1 MTRAELPADARVV
14 VIGGGI
20 VGCSVAYHLGKLGYS
35 DTVLLERDVLTSGTS
50 WHAAGIVG
58 PLRSSYN
65 LTRLS
70 MYAVEL
76 FEGLE
81 TETGQATGYRRTG
94 GLWLAQ
100 TQDRMAELHR
110 TSANGEIA
118 GLEAGIITPAEVARH
133 WPQLKV
139 DDLAGALWVPADGQ
153 TNPVDTTMAYAKG
166 ARQSGVKIIE
176 KTPVERIE
184 TRGGCVTGVMT
195 ADGRISCEYVVN
207 CCGMWARQLGAT
219 VGVNVPLQAAEH
231 VYFVTEAIDGLPD
244 PMPVTRDLDAGVY
257 FKEDAGKLVVGGFEK
272 EARPWCVDG
281 IPEDASY
288 TILPEDWDR
297 YAIFLEDGIHRLPV
311 LEKAGI
317 RTFMNGPESFTP
329 DTRQVMG
336 EAPNLKGFFVAAGFN
351 SIGVVSSAGAGKVIA
366 EWIDGGEPPM
376 DVWEVDIQRFAP
388 EQGTRDF
395 LAARTV
401 ETLGDLLNIHWP
413 YKQPRTARN
422 IRKTPFHDRFAQT
435 GACFGAPAM
444 AWERPLW
451 FAREGEQPEVRYS
464 YGEQSWW
471 PNAEREALATRY
483 AAALYELTPFA
494 KFEVSGPDAEAQ
506 LQRLV
511 AADLGVEA
519 GRTVYGQML
528 NRHGG
533 IEADVTVIRLAED
546 RFWMIGGAPTRIKDR
561 TWLQRNMA
569 TGARADISDITED
582 YAVLGLMGPNARSI
596 LMRVSSADFSNDTF
610 AFSTSQMIEIGG
622 ATVRAN
628 RLSFVGE
635 LGWELYI
642 PNMHALP
649 VYDRLSEAGKESGLI
664 PAGLFSVDS
673 CRLEKGFRHWSHD
686 MGPEETPLEIGLGFA
701 VAFNKGVDFI
711 GRDALLR
718 QREAGIE
725 KRLVLFSV
733 SDGEEVPLIL
743 HDEPV
748 YRNGERVGQTT
759 SGGRAFR
766 VGGSLAFVMLHGPRG
781 VSWDWIESGSYEIKV
796 AGKMYNM
803 LPLRR
808 APYDPDGK
816 LLKN

>member
-1 MTRAELPADARVV
+1 MPFVFLISSERSGGNLLLKLLDSHPEFCAPSPAQIVRTFAPNRLRYGDLSDEGNWNALCADVADFLENNPAGWRVHFDPRGLAKACTTRTLAGVIRHVFESEARAYGKVGVVDREDNAVRWVPFLLAGFADCRFVYLVRDPRDMALSFAQSPSHP
-14 VIGGGI
+14 GGI
-20 VGCSVAYHLGKLGYS
+20 
-35 DTVLLERDVLTSGTS
+35 
-50 WHAAGIVG
+50 
-58 PLRSSYN
+58 
-65 LTRLS
+65 
-70 MYAVEL
+70 
-76 FEGLE
+76 
-81 TETGQATGYRRTG
+81 
-94 GLWLAQ
+94 
-100 TQDRMAELHR
+100 
-110 TSANGEIA
+110 
-118 GLEAGIITPAEVARH
+118 
-133 WPQLKV
+133 
-139 DDLAGALWVPADGQ
+139 LAGARRWTKDQ
-153 TNPVDTTMAYAKG
+153 TRALEA
-166 ARQSGVKIIE
+166 
-176 KTPVERIE
+176 
-184 TRGGCVTGVMT
+184 
-195 ADGRISCEYVVN
+195 
-207 CCGMWARQLGAT
+207 CGYLM
-219 VGVNVPLQAAEH
+219 
-231 VYFVTEAIDGLPD
+231 
-244 PMPVTRDLDAGVY
+244 
-257 FKEDAGKLVVGGFEK
+257 
-272 EARPWCVDG
+272 
-281 IPEDASY
+281 
-288 TILPEDWDR
+288 
-297 YAIFLEDGIHRLPV
+297 
-311 LEKAGI
+311 
-317 RTFMNGPESFTP
+317 
-329 DTRQVMG
+329 
-336 EAPNLKGFFVAAGFN
+336 
-351 SIGVVSSAGAGKVIA
+351 
-366 EWIDGGEPPM
+366 DGGRVHLLRYE
-376 DVWEVDIQRFAP
+376 D
-388 EQGTRDF
+388 
-395 LAARTV
+395 LLARTV